1 LFWTIRIPDDSVEVD
16 LDEAEASM
24 KLSDVEIEDYH
35 DLVNALKRG
44 PSVHADVAFH
54 VRWNGVTKRVH
65 VRDEKNEFVGNFI
78 ENTATIEWSAETK
91 NSNLLLI
98 QRKHRKLS
106 SPRLAANKMVSSSPD
121 KDEDED
127 TD

>member
-78 ENTATIEWSAETK
+78 EDTATIEWSAETK
-91 NSNLLLI
+91 NFKFASDPAKTSKTVFAQIGSEQNG
-98 QRKHRKLS
+98 KFFS
-106 SPRLAANKMVSSSPD
+106 
-121 KDEDED
+121 
-127 TD
+127 